1 MSIFLRIWLA
11 FAVVLM
17 LGIFFLLNA
26 LQNQVKPNMRQVVED
41 TLADNAHV
49 IAALVAADVAKGRIK
64 NADFNR
70 EIQATLRRT
79 LNAKIWSTTKKEV
92 QLQLYITDTRGMVL
106 YDSTGK
112 DTGQDFSQWNDVYL
126 TLRGQYGARSTRMNP
141 NDENSSTMFVAA
153 PIVYNQRLIGVV
165 SVGKPGRTVQPYI
178 EQAQRDMLVRAG
190 VMLIVSLLLCALVAW
205 WLRHSIDKVRRYA
218 LALAPLGQPAP
229 HFFSARELNELS
241 TAVEH
246 MRIQLEDRAYVEQY
260 VHTLT
265 HELKSPLTAITASA
279 ELLQD
284 ELPPEDQRRFA
295 QNIGQQTERLLQ
307 LVERLLLLAR
317 LEKRHDEF
325 EKQTIDL
332 VELVDTAIE
341 QRQSLLTSKQ
351 IVIDNQL
358 PTHLSIQAEPFWL
371 AHAVGNV
378 LDNAIDFSLPDHTI
392 TLRLLE
398 QSPKITLCIRNVGAQ
413 IPDYALP
420 QVFDRYYSLP
430 RPATGRKST
439 GIGLTLVKE
448 VMERHQGRAQI
459 ENTSDG
465 VQVILTF

>member
-1 MSIFLRIWLA
+1 
-11 FAVVLM
+11 
-17 LGIFFLLNA
+17 
-26 LQNQVKPNMRQVVED
+26 
-41 TLADNAHV
+41 
-49 IAALVAADVAKGRIK
+49 
-64 NADFNR
+64 
-70 EIQATLRRT
+70 
-79 LNAKIWSTTKKEV
+79 
-92 QLQLYITDTRGMVL
+92 
-106 YDSTGK
+106 
-112 DTGQDFSQWNDVYL
+112 
-126 TLRGQYGARSTRMNP
+126 
-141 NDENSSTMFVAA
+141 
-153 PIVYNQRLIGVV
+153 
-165 SVGKPGRTVQPYI
+165 
-178 EQAQRDMLVRAG
+178 
-190 VMLIVSLLLCALVAW
+190 
-205 WLRHSIDKVRRYA
+205 
-218 LALAPLGQPAP
+218 
-229 HFFSARELNELS
+229 
-241 TAVEH
+241 
-246 MRIQLEDRAYVEQY
+246 VEQY

-341 QRQSLLTSKQ
+341 QRQSVLTNKQ
-351 IVIDNQL
+351 IQIDNQL
-358 PTHLSIQAEPFWL
+358 PSHLSIQAEPFWL